1 MTPTS
6 TPPHHPGRRAALG
19 TLAVL
24 LAGPALAQQAPRDE
38 GFQAFWQGFRA
49 AALAGDLGA
58 VARMSRLPV
67 ESRGELDDDPVL
79 RLTAATFPPAF
90 RRLLATVED
99 PASGRTVRDAIQA
112 AAVPR
117 LDRRNA
123 SPGQVRLD
131 SLQFAR
137 GRDGWRLATIYR
149 GPDE

>member
-6 TPPHHPGRRAALG
+6 TPPHRPGRRAALG

-79 RLTAATFPPAF
+79 RLTAATFPPELFTPLFENYLGA
-90 RRLLATVED
+90 RAGTATPYAA
-99 PASGRTVRDAIQA
+99 PALGDLSGLPPTLIVNCEPS
-112 AAVPR
+112 AAVR
-117 LDRRNA
+117 
-123 SPGQVRLD
+123 
-131 SLQFAR
+131 
-137 GRDGWRLATIYR
+137 
-149 GPDE
+149 